1 MSATFPRDGR
11 DFQELLRVAEER
23 HARQQKSP
31 LHRLRLSERTFWDA
45 FEVLVG
51 KPDHYELLRKGE
63 DVSYF
68 QRVRRDLGRNGYF
81 SIPRETYLRILES
94 VAQDAAT
101 DGKDRGVVI
110 VAGPTPEIYKQVFL
124 SYQSESPTNRNVFI
138 LGQGGAT
145 RFDSR
150 NLLYVSAEDD
160 LLKDREVVLY
170 LKGNGAYCLFAH
182 DRGADVE
189 GFNSADEWLVE
200 SMMEKFQ
207 EMYLLQRTF

>member
-1 MSATFPRDGR
+1 
-11 DFQELLRVAEER
+11 VA
-23 HARQQKSP
+23 
-31 LHRLRLSERTFWDA
+31 
-45 FEVLVG
+45 
-51 KPDHYELLRKGE
+51 
-63 DVSYF
+63 
-68 QRVRRDLGRNGYF
+68 
-81 SIPRETYLRILES
+81 
-94 VAQDAAT
+94 
-101 DGKDRGVVI
+101 I

-170 LKGNGAYCLFAH
+170 LKGNGASALRH
-182 DRGADVE
+182 DRGRVE
-189 GFNSADEWLVE
+189 GSTPPTWLVE
-200 SMMEKFQ
+200 SMMREFQ